1 MEKEN
6 KKIIKKP
13 TNIRNDSE
21 TDHKLLESVTRIFS
35 DSDHS
40 KSTFCE
46 KLAKM
51 NISVVKRVVERGF
64 WTLKTTFL

>member
-6 KKIIKKP
+6 KKIIKKTP
-13 TNIRNDSE
+13 NIRNDSE
-21 TDHKLLESVTRIFS
+21 TNHKFLENVTRIIS